1 MVRAEDKL
9 EGGYRL
15 HRILRMRLA
24 TYLMEIAIIIGVSLF
39 MLDVMGASINPLYV
53 PVDSFIYFAV
63 LMLFVIG
70 LEAFFFRL
78 LEIRYVKSNSKK
90 YLIAKKTIKR
100 SFLIMLVAALVVML
114 IWTPFLPNYIT
125 EQTEHQGNV
134 VGGMYEFYTKDHIG
148 LTYVNQVEI
157 SSNAPVEVYI
167 VSKENYENFY
177 LTGTGTLDDISVFSG
192 SITGAGSHLLWETDA
207 IPHNLYYIV
216 VDNEGNQ
223 SATVH
228 YTIRMHM
235 SDTFVF
241 YIPLISMLFIIFNA
255 GAIAYLIPIKN
266 KYKEGSIYT

>member
-1 MVRAEDKL
+1 MVSAEDKL
-9 EGGYRL
+9 EGSYRL
-15 HRILRMRLA
+15 HRILKMRLA
-24 TYLMEIAIIIGVSLF
+24 TYLLEIAIIIGVSLF
-39 MLDVMGASINPLYV
+39 LLDVMGASMKPFYV

-78 LEIRYVKSNSKK
+78 LEIKYVKSNSKK
-90 YLIAKKTIKR
+90 YLIAKKTMKR
-100 SFLIMLVAALVVML
+100 SLLIMAVAALVVIL

-125 EQTEHQGNV
+125 EQTQHQGNI
-134 VGGMYEFYTKDHIG
+134 VGEKYMFYTKGHLG
-148 LTYVNQVEI
+148 LTYVNRVEI
-157 SSNAPVEVYI
+157 TSNAPVKVYI
-167 VSKENYENFY
+167 ISKDNYDNNMLVNKTEVS
-177 LTGTGTLDDISVFSG
+177 IFSG
-192 SITGAGSHLLWETDA
+192 SITSPNKTLVWKTSVL
-207 IPHNLYYIV
+207 PHAQYYIV
-216 VDNEGNQ
+216 VENGDNQ

-228 YTIRMHM
+228 YTIDMHM

>member
-1 MVRAEDKL
+1 MVSAEDKL

-15 HRILRMRLA
+15 HRILRLRLV
-24 TYLMEIAIIIGVSLF
+24 TYLLEIAIIIGVSLF
-39 MLDVMGASINPLYV
+39 LLDVMGASIKPFYV

-78 LEIRYVKSNSKK
+78 LEIKYVKSNSKK
-90 YLIAKKTIKR
+90 YLIAKKTMKR
-100 SFLIMLVAALVVML
+100 SLLIMVVAALVVIL

-125 EQTEHQGNV
+125 EQTQHHGNI
-134 VGGMYEFYTKDHIG
+134 GGERCEFYTKDHLG
-148 LTYVNQVEI
+148 LTYVNRVEI
-157 SSNAPVEVYI
+157 SSNVPVKVNI
-167 VSKENYENFY
+167 ISKENYENEMFV
-177 LTGTGTLDDISVFSG
+177 DKDEVSVFSG
-192 SITGAGSHLLWETDA
+192 SITSPNETLVWQTSML
-207 IPHNLYYIV
+207 PHAQYYIV
-216 VDNEGNQ
+216 VDNGGNQ

-228 YTIRMHM
+228 YTIGMHM

-241 YIPLISMLFIIFNA
+241 YIPIISMLFIIFNA